1 MLLEDKDQ
9 MCHVLQ
15 GLLHKPSLRREDM
28 LQEDKDQMCHVLQ
41 GPLQNPSLQRE
52 DMLLEDKDQMCHIL
66 QDLLLDKEGQKHYKE
81 SAAVVLLP
89 CL

>member
-1 MLLEDKDQ
+1 MLLGDKDQ

-15 GLLHKPSLRREDM
+15 GLLY
-28 LQEDKDQMCHVLQ
+28 
-41 GPLQNPSLQRE
+41 NPSLQKKE
-52 DMLLEDKDQMCHIL
+52 MLLEDKDQMCHIL

>member
-1 MLLEDKDQ
+1 MLL
-9 MCHVLQ
+9 
-15 GLLHKPSLRREDM
+15 
-28 LQEDKDQMCHVLQ
+28 EDKDQMCHVLQ

-52 DMLLEDKDQMCHIL
+52 DMLDKDQMCHLL